1 VRFDDDDKPKFSF
14 HPQWKHLFYLV
25 DLAVI
30 VALFFA
36 GAWAFRSIV
45 GEKKLAE
52 GVRLRELAKT
62 KGSRALVQ
70 ADSVLAAENGRLQ
83 VAVTDSATTADEL
96 IRRRAA
102 LDATVAE
109 QQRVN
114 QALYPLTD
122 QVFDLQYRA
131 TTALS
136 EVRQYKEDLRTRRGE
151 LASLRAKAADAARQ
165 LAEAQDRHED
175 ARSQLAQA
183 RTMRAY
189 EPAGVF
195 PDKSGLVVRQD
206 ISDTQD
212 LTNVE
217 FQQSLWAPARQID
230 LGVSLGLGLG
240 SGEVASSK
248 NVGLLLTRSLIHRR
262 LGLDFGAGYSVLTDP
277 GGTDDAGAYASA
289 GLRFSP
295 FYKERFHLGLG
306 ARASGDEVT
315 PFLSIGLGRR

>member
-1 VRFDDDDKPKFSF
+1 MRFDDDDKRKFEF
-14 HPQWKHLFYLV
+14 RPQWKHLLYLV

-30 VALFFA
+30 LALFFA
-36 GAWAFRSIV
+36 GAWAFRTIV

-52 GVRLRELAKT
+52 GVRLRELAKQ

-70 ADSVLAAENGRLQ
+70 ADSVLTAENGRLQ
-83 VAVTDSATTADEL
+83 AVVADSAKTADEL
-96 IRRRAA
+96 IRRRAV

-131 TTALS
+131 TSALS
-136 EVRQYKEDLRTRRGE
+136 EVRQYKEDLRTRRAE
-151 LASLRAKAADAARQ
+151 LAGLRADAADAARQ
-165 LAEAQDRHED
+165 LVEAQDRHED
-175 ARSQLAQA
+175 ALGQLAQA
-183 RTMRAY
+183 RSMRAY

-206 ISDTQD
+206 MSESQE

-217 FQQSLWAPARQID
+217 FQQSLWAPARQVD
-230 LGVSLGLGLG
+230 LGLSLGVGLG
-240 SGEVASSK
+240 SGDVASSK
-248 NVGLLLTRSLIHRR
+248 NLGLLLTRSLIHRR

-277 GGTDDAGAYASA
+277 EGADASGVYASA

-306 ARASGDEVT
+306 ARADREEVT
-315 PFLSIGLGRR
+315 PFVSIGLGRR